1 MIRASPWSPLLLALL
16 SMADDAHRTTPYVL
30 IRDLPATDRPRE
42 RLRDFGAASLS
53 EAELLAI
60 LLRTGNA
67 RESAIAQATRLLAR
81 FGGLTGL
88 ARASFAEL
96 CAEHG
101 LGEAKAAQIGASLEL
116 GIRAARQQRPG
127 TVIKT
132 ASDVEA
138 LLCTEMSLFDQEV
151 VRVLVLDA
159 RNHLI
164 SMQDVYRGSVH
175 TAHIRIAE
183 LLREPIR
190 ANASAIIVVHNH
202 PSGDPAPSAAD
213 IAMTKMLVE
222 AAKLMDIDVLD
233 HMIMAGGKSASLREL
248 RLGFAP

>member
-1 MIRASPWSPLLLALL
+1 LS
-16 SMADDAHRTTPYVL
+16 SMAEEANGSAPYIL

-42 RLRDFGAASLS
+42 RLRDFGAGSLS

-60 LLRTGNA
+60 MLRTGNA
-67 RESAIAQATRLLAR
+67 RESALAQASRLLAR

-88 ARASFAEL
+88 ARASFSEL

-101 LGEAKAAQIGASLEL
+101 LGEAKAAQIGAALEL
-116 GIRAARQQRPG
+116 GIRAARQQL
-127 TVIKT
+127 TLTTIKG
-132 ASDVEA
+132 ASDVEG
-138 LLCTEMSLFDQEV
+138 LLCTEMSLLDQEV

-159 RNHLI
+159 RNHLV
-164 SMQDVYRGSVH
+164 SMRDVYQGSVH
-175 TAHIRIAE
+175 SATVRIAE

-202 PSGDPAPSAAD
+202 PSGDPTPSAAD
-213 IAMTKMLVE
+213 ISMTKMLVE

-233 HMIMAGGKSASLREL
+233 HMIMAGGKSASMREL